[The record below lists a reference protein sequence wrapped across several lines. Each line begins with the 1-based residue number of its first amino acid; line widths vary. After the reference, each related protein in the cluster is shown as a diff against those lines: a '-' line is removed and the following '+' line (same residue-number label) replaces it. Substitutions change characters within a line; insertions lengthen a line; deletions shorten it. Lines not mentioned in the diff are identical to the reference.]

1 MAAKVRQDSE
11 EEIIR
16 QVIKTHLKKEI
27 DIEAL
32 FASFNFYKESDTDL
46 IAQQQQQQLPQINTK
61 DKKELRKMK
70 KLKRK
75 EEQKVKRAKG
85 GVDASST
92 DRIATV
98 PGFEHVVM
106 TRATKRMAVLVSE
119 AVKHR
124 EPVLLVG
131 ETG

>member
-32 FASFNFYKESDTDL
+32 FASFNFYDDGVAGITE
-46 IAQQQQQQLPQINTK
+46 QQQSLSLPPPINVK
-61 DKKELRKMK
+61 DKKEMRKMK

-75 EEQKVKRAKG
+75 IQKVKDAKALTA
-85 GVDASST
+85 DST
-92 DRIATV
+92 QTV

-106 TRATKRMAVLVSE
+106 TKAMKRMAVLVSE

-131 ETG
+131 ETGWVK